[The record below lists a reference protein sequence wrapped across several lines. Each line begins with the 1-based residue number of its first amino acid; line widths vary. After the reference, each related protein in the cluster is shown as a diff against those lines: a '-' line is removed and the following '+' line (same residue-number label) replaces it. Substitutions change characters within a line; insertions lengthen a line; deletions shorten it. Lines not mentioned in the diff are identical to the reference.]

1 MALILKRAS
10 VSRVSG
16 EWSEDNVYVL
26 ADGIVVGRISAVG
39 CGRWPTG
46 PHENR
51 TPIHGYEATCAAP
64 MAAFAKSWLRGSA
77 RKAPSGAG

>member
-16 EWSEDNVYVL
+16 EGGEDDFDVL

-46 PHENR
+46 HHEDR
-51 TPIHGYEATCAAP
+51 TPIHGYEATRAAP
-64 MAAFAKSWLRGSA
+64 MAAIAKSWLRGSA

>member
-1 MALILKRAS
+1 M
-10 VSRVSG
+10 
-16 EWSEDNVYVL
+16 SEDDFDGL

-51 TPIHGYEATCAAP
+51 TPIHGYEAT
-64 MAAFAKSWLRGSA
+64 LRLA
-77 RKAPSGAG
+77 RATAEASGLVKK

>member
-46 PHENR
+46 SHENR
-51 TPIHGYEATCAAP
+51 TPIHGYEATRAAP
-64 MAAFAKSWLRGSA
+64 RPALYSA
-77 RKAPSGAG
+77 RDNHRGG

>member
-16 EWSEDNVYVL
+16 EWSEDDFDVL
-26 ADGIVVGRISAVG
+26 ADGTVVGRISCVG

-46 PHENR
+46 PHEDR
-51 TPIHGYEATCAAP
+51 TPIHGYEATRAAP
-64 MAAFAKSWLRGSA
+64 MAAIAKSWLRGSA
-77 RKAPSGAG
+77 RKAPSGAR